1 MPFGASY
8 AFASA
13 MYSKNSPTFKLDDT
27 YFVGKGKVIGSKKIH
42 VKTYG
47 CQMNT
52 YDSLRMQSLLELHG
66 CKTGFDMYDAEV
78 VILNT
83 CHIREKAT
91 EKLYSELGRIG
102 RTYEKL
108 NKTKPIIVVA
118 GCVSQAE
125 GSEIFARSPFVDVI
139 VGPQSYHTLPFLIAE
154 IESGKTQLI
163 NLDFVD
169 YKKFDHLPEES
180 MRQGPSSFV
189 SIQEGCD
196 KFCTFCVVP
205 YTRGKEFS
213 RPVEQVYRE
222 VLGAVSLGSLE
233 VVLLGQNVSAYH
245 GKGIDGKEYDLADLI
260 SMIAQIPNLR
270 RIRYTTSH
278 PSDMTDKLLSLHQ
291 TESKLMPFLHLPFQ
305 SGSDRI
311 LKLMNRKYDSN
322 HYLEIINFLKKHRPD
337 IAFSSD
343 IIVGFP
349 GETEE
354 DFMHTLD
361 LVDKVEFA
369 QCYSFKYSPRPGT
382 PSAILPQIPE
392 AVKDE
397 RLQILQSKLQEHQ
410 LRFNKSF
417 EGKTVQVLFEKEGKK
432 ANQMWGKSEYFQS
445 VHVEANPCLEGKI
458 LEVRIEKAGIN
469 GLFGRVH

>member
-1 MPFGASY
+1 V
-8 AFASA
+8 
-13 MYSKNSPTFKLDDT
+13 L
-27 YFVGKGKVIGSKKIH
+27 GSKKIH
-42 VKTYG
+42 LKTYG

-52 YDSLRMQSLLELHG
+52 YDSLRIQNLLELYG
-66 CKTGFDMYDAEV
+66 CSTGFGMYEADV

-102 RTYEKL
+102 RNYEKL

-125 GSEIFARSPFVDVI
+125 GREIFSRSPFVDVI
-139 VGPQSYHTLPFLIAE
+139 VGPQSYHTLPLLISE

-163 NLDFVD
+163 NLDFID

-180 MRQGPSSFV
+180 MKQGASSFV

-213 RPVEQVYRE
+213 RPLEQVYRE

-245 GKGIDGKEYDLADLI
+245 GKGSDEKEYDLADLI
-260 SMIAQIPNLR
+260 SMIAQIPQLR

-291 TESKLMPFLHLPFQ
+291 TEAKLMPLLHLPFQ

-311 LKLMNRKYDSN
+311 LKLMNRKYTKDR
-322 HYLEIINFLKKHRPD
+322 YLEIINSLRKYRPD

-349 GETEE
+349 GETDE
-354 DFMHTLD
+354 DFMQTLD
-361 LVDKVEFA
+361 LVDKVAFA

-382 PSAILPQIPE
+382 PSAVAQQVAESI
-392 AVKDE
+392 KDE

-410 LRFNKSF
+410 LRFNQGF
-417 EGKTVQVLFEKEGKK
+417 EGKSVQVLFEKEGKK

-445 VHVEANPCLEGKI
+445 VHVDAQECLEGKI
-458 LEVRIEKAGIN
+458 LDVTIKKAGIN
-469 GLFGRVH
+469 GLFGTVH